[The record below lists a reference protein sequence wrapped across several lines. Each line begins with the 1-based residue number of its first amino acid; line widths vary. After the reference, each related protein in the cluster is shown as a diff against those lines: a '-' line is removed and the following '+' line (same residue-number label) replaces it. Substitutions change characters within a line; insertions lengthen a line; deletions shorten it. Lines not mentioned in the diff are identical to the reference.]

1 MSEGQ
6 AVPIINGMRE
16 IAETSDAWL
25 VDVWGVMHNGAE
37 AFQAAAEACATFRR
51 QGGYVILLTNAP
63 RPAPAVVAQI
73 SKLGVPREAY
83 DGVLSSGDVSR
94 GLVSSWRDKRI
105 HHLGPARD
113 RGIFD
118 GLGIDFATS
127 IEADIVVCTG
137 LIDDTTETPDDYATA
152 LKGFRRRNVAMLCAN
167 PDLMVERGDRKVYC
181 AGALAA
187 AYEALDGDVVY
198 AGKPHLPIY
207 ELAERMVRDGL
218 GRDVA
223 RDRLLAI
230 GDGLNTDI
238 AGAAAAGLRS
248 VFVASGLH
256 VEGRRLS
263 AEVVSEL
270 FSDVPKPWPIAAL
283 DALKW

>member
-6 AVPIINGMRE
+6 AIPIIEGMRE

>member
-1 MSEGQ
+1 MGEGN
-6 AVPIINGMRE
+6 AIPIIDGMRE

-51 QGGYVILLTNAP
+51 RGGYVILLTNAP

-73 SKLGVPREAY
+73 TKLGVPREAY

-94 GLVSSWRDKRI
+94 GLVASWRDKRI

-137 LIDDTTETPDDYATA
+137 LIDDLTETPEDYATT
-152 LKGFRRRNVAMLCAN
+152 LSGFRRRNVAMLCAN

-218 GRDVA
+218 GRDVP

-230 GDGLNTDI
+230 GDGLKTDM

-256 VEGRRLS
+256 VEARNLS
-263 AEVVSEL
+263 PEVVSGL

>member
-1 MSEGQ
+1 MGEGN
-6 AVPIINGMRE
+6 AIPIIDGMRE
-16 IAETSDAWL
+16 IAETSEAWL

-51 QGGYVILLTNAP
+51 RGGYVILLTNAP

-73 SKLGVPREAY
+73 TKLGVPREAY

-94 GLVSSWRDKRI
+94 GLVASWRDKRI

-137 LIDDTTETPDDYATA
+137 LIDDLTETPADYATT
-152 LKGFRRRNVAMLCAN
+152 LSGFRRRNVAMLCAN

-187 AYEALDGDVVY
+187 AYEALGGDVVY

-207 ELAERMVRDGL
+207 ELAVRMVRDGL
-218 GRDVA
+218 GRDVP

-230 GDGLNTDI
+230 GDGLKTDM

-256 VEGRRLS
+256 VEGRNLS
-263 AEVVSEL
+263 REVVSEL